1 MKNNDERYQ
10 RMHSSI
16 RTYVVLLFLVTC
28 GACQTAPEA
37 HEDLDEVIAASF
49 DQAAVQYRAMDETL
63 PDTLFPR
70 TTNPDGSLRTNTSEW
85 WTSGFF
91 PGSLW
96 LLYEQT
102 GDPFWQERAVARTW
116 ALEREKLNASDH
128 DIGFKVFNS
137 FGHGLRLTG
146 DTSYVPV
153 LLTAAQTLTTRF
165 DPQVGA
171 IRSWGTHPDTTQP
184 YLVIID
190 NMMNLELLFWA
201 TKQTGDSTFFDIAVT
216 HADTTLANHF
226 RPDGSSYHVLEYDPQ
241 TGEVLK
247 KRTAQGYA
255 DTSAWARG
263 QAWGLYGYTMTYRE
277 TGFPRYLDQARQI
290 AHFILTHPNLPDD
303 KIPYWDFD
311 APDIP
316 DTYRDASA
324 GAITAS
330 ALYEL
335 SGFVNDS
342 LRTAYRD
349 AAATML
355 RSLSDAPYR
364 AEPGENNHFLL
375 KHGVGN
381 IPSQS
386 EVDVPLSYAD
396 YYYLE
401 ALMRAS
407 DLPN

>member
-1 MKNNDERYQ
+1 MHASMNRY
-10 RMHSSI
+10 S
-16 RTYVVLLFLVTC
+16 VLLILAAC
-28 GACQTAPEA
+28 WACQPAPDSQD
-37 HEDLDEVIAASF
+37 DLDAVIASSF
-49 DQAAVQYRAMDETL
+49 EQAVVQYRAMDQAL

-70 TTNPDGSLRTNTSEW
+70 TTNPDGSLRTNTSAW

-96 LLYEQT
+96 LLYEWT
-102 GDPFWQERAVARTW
+102 DDPFWKERAVARTR
-116 ALEREKLNASDH
+116 AVEREKLNASDH
-128 DIGFKVFNS
+128 DIGFKLYCSYGN
-137 FGHGLRLTG
+137 GLRLTG

-153 LLTAAQTLTTRF
+153 LLTAARTLLTRF
-165 DPQVGA
+165 DPRVGC
-171 IRSWGTHPDTTQP
+171 IRSWGAHPDTTQP
-184 YLVIID
+184 YLVIVD

-201 TKQTGDSTFFDIAVT
+201 TRQTGDSTFFDVAVT

-226 RPDGSSYHVLEYDPQ
+226 RPDGSSYHVLEYDPR

-255 DTSAWARG
+255 DESAWARG
-263 QAWGLYGYTMTYRE
+263 QAWGLYGYTMAYRE
-277 TGFPRYLDQARQI
+277 TGFPRYLDQARRT
-290 AHFILTHPNLPDD
+290 AHFILTHPNLPYD

-324 GAITAS
+324 GAIMAS

-335 SGFVNDS
+335 SGFVDDS
-342 LRTAYRD
+342 LRTVYRN
-349 AAATML
+349 AAETML
-355 RSLSDAPYR
+355 RSLSTEPYR
-364 AEPGENNHFLL
+364 AEPGTNNHFLL

-381 IPSQS
+381 LPSQS

-401 ALMRAS
+401 ALLRAS
-407 DLPN
+407 ALTR